1 MSLYD
6 GAKTRVRV
14 EAAYSEE
21 FEVKVGVHQGSVLSP
36 LLLAIVE
43 DDITENARRG
53 VANQLLYADGL
64 VLMSEDMENLKERF
78 GIGRMHWKIK
88 L

>member
-1 MSLYD
+1 M
-6 GAKTRVRV
+6 
-14 EAAYSEE
+14 
-21 FEVKVGVHQGSVLSP
+21 LSP
-36 LLLAIVE
+36 LLFAIVV